1 MRWRRSSATASR
13 KHNAGT
19 TKGVNT
25 FVRGGGGDGA
35 RPRGGSEP
43 GPRRGR
49 TWWEVMHPEGSHG
62 TWRDLPRLLLDSLKL
77 VWSAGRR
84 TFLLTSALSLLSAL
98 GVVMQLFVGKAVLDA
113 VLSANGE
120 VQLSE
125 LVPALAALVAVTVA
139 LDLAGAIR
147 NEQTRVLGELVGR
160 KAIDRVLDV
169 STRIDLLA
177 FESPDFYDRLQRARS
192 QGQFRA
198 LQTVN
203 GLLGIV
209 NALVTAVG
217 IVLALVAL
225 QPLLLP
231 FVLIG
236 YLPLLVVASLNTRDL
251 YHFSRGMTPNDRQRN
266 YLQSVLM
273 GRNPAKEV
281 RAFNLASFLRSR
293 YDRLYDERI
302 DELRKLARRRTGRSL
317 LGSLAQTAVT
327 VGTIAML
334 SWLYVSNR
342 MSLAAAGAAVFGLYQ
357 LANQLRQLNFSATSL
372 YEATLFIRDY
382 SSFLTLEPAAGA
394 VDASKPPPTGFERLL
409 VENVSF
415 TYPESERPAVDGV
428 SLEIARGEIVA
439 LVGENG
445 SGKTTLAKMLA
456 GLYRPESGRI
466 LWDDVDLA
474 RVDADELRRSVAVI
488 FQDFER
494 YLLPARENVGLGRKE
509 QIEDFDGIVEAA
521 RRADADDFL
530 SKLPEGY
537 ETMLGREFS
546 GGFDLSIGQWQRV
559 ALARAFFR
567 DAPFVIL
574 DEPTAS
580 LDARA
585 ESRLFERMHE
595 LLEGRSVVLISHRFS
610 SVRSADRIYVLHEG
624 QVVEHGTHRELMAED
639 GLYAELFTL
648 QARAYIEHPRL
659 ALPEESP
666 PPDDEPIEQVFFGTP

>member
-1 MRWRRSSATASR
+1 
-13 KHNAGT
+13 
-19 TKGVNT
+19 
-25 FVRGGGGDGA
+25 
-35 RPRGGSEP
+35 
-43 GPRRGR
+43 
-49 TWWEVMHPEGSHG
+49 MHPEGSEG
-62 TWRDLPRLLLDSLKL
+62 TWRDLPGLLLDSIKL
-77 VWSAGRR
+77 VWSAGRN
-84 TFLLTSALSLLSAL
+84 TFLLTSALSLLAAV
-98 GVVMQLFVGKAVLDA
+98 GIAVQLFVGKAVLDA
-113 VLSANGE
+113 VLGAGGD

-139 LDLAGAIR
+139 LDLARAVQA
-147 NEQTRVLGELVGR
+147 EQSRVLGELVGR
-160 KAIDRVLDV
+160 RAIDRVLEV

-177 FESPDFYDRLQRARS
+177 FESPEFYDRLQRARA

-203 GLLGIV
+203 GLLGILR
-209 NALVTAVG
+209 ALVAGAALV
-217 IVLALVAL
+217 IALVAL

-231 FVLIG
+231 FVVIG
-236 YLPLLVVASLNTRDL
+236 YIPLWIVATLNTRDL
-251 YHFSRGMTPNDRQRN
+251 YHFTRGMTPNERQRN

-281 RAFNLASFLRSR
+281 RAFNLAGFLRIR

-317 LGSLAQTAVT
+317 LGSLAQSAVT

-342 MSLAAAGAAVFGLYQ
+342 MSLAAAGTAVFGLYQ
-357 LANQLRQLNFSATSL
+357 LAGQLRTLNFSATSL

-382 SSFLTLEPAAGA
+382 SSFLTLEPGVEAAQGTRPA
-394 VDASKPPPTGFERLL
+394 PKGFERLS
-409 VENVSF
+409 VEDVSF
-415 TYPESERPAVDGV
+415 TYPESSRPAVDAV
-428 SLEIARGEIVA
+428 SLEIRRGEIVA

-456 GLYRPESGRI
+456 GLYRPETGRI
-466 LWDDVDLA
+466 RWDGVDLA
-474 RVDADELRRSVAVI
+474 TVDVNELRRSVAVI

-509 QIEDFDGIVEAA
+509 RIEDFDAIVEAA
-521 RRADADDFL
+521 RRADADEFL
-530 SKLPEGY
+530 STLPESY

-610 SVRSADRIYVLHEG
+610 SVRSADRIYVMHEG
-624 QVVEHGTHRELMAED
+624 RIVEEGSHDALMAEES
-639 GLYAELFTL
+639 LYAELFTL
-648 QARAYIEHPRL
+648 QARAYVENPRL
-659 ALPEESP
+659 ALADGEPRGDDAEDESP
-666 PPDDEPIEQVFFGTP
+666 IERIFLSGP

>member
-1 MRWRRSSATASR
+1 
-13 KHNAGT
+13 
-19 TKGVNT
+19 
-25 FVRGGGGDGA
+25 
-35 RPRGGSEP
+35 
-43 GPRRGR
+43 
-49 TWWEVMHPEGSHG
+49 MHPEGSTG
-62 TWRDLPRLLLDSLKL
+62 TWRDLPSLLWDSIRL
-77 VWSAGRR
+77 VWSAGRNV
-84 TFLLTSALSLLSAL
+84 FLVTSVLQLLYAV
-98 GVVMQLFVGKAVLDA
+98 GVAVQLFVAKAVFDA
-113 VLSANGE
+113 ILGNNGTADFE
-120 VQLSE
+120 QLA
-125 LVPALAALVAVTVA
+125 PPLAALVVVTVT
-139 LDLAGAIR
+139 LDLARAIQT
-147 NEQTRVLGELVGR
+147 EQSRVLGELVGR
-160 KAIDRVLDV
+160 KAVDRVMDV

-177 FESPDFYDRLQRARS
+177 FESPDFYDRLQRARA

-209 NALVTAVG
+209 GASVTAAA
-217 IVLALVAL
+217 IIFALAAL

-236 YLPLLVVASLNTRDL
+236 YLPLWVVASLNTRDL
-251 YHFSRGMTPNDRQRN
+251 YHYTRGMTPNDRQRS
-266 YLQSVLM
+266 YLQNVLM
-273 GRNPAKEV
+273 GRNAAKEV
-281 RAFNLASFLRSR
+281 RAFNLAGFLRQR

-302 DELRKLARRRTGRSL
+302 AELRRLAKRRTVRSL
-317 LGSLAQTAVT
+317 IGSLTSSAVT

-334 SWLYVSNR
+334 AWLYLSDR

-357 LANQLRQLNFSATSL
+357 LANQLRGLHMSATSL

-382 SSFLTLEPAAGA
+382 SSFLTLEPSIEAHEGSVSAP
-394 VDASKPPPTGFERLL
+394 KGFDRLT
-409 VENVSF
+409 VEDVSF

-428 SLEIARGEIVA
+428 SLEVGKGEVVA

-456 GLYRPESGRI
+456 GLYRPERGRI
-466 LWDDVDLA
+466 LWDGTDLA
-474 RVDADELRRSVAVI
+474 RVDSDELRQRVAVI

-509 QIEDFDGIVEAA
+509 RIDDFEGILEAA
-521 RRADADDFL
+521 ARADADDFL

-537 ETMLGREFS
+537 DTMLGREFS

-624 QVVEHGTHRELMAED
+624 RVVEHGSHAELMAED

-648 QARAYIEHPRL
+648 QARAYIEQPRL
-659 ALPEESP
+659 ALPEDAP
-666 PPDDEPIEQVFFGTP
+666 PRDDEPMEQVFFGTP

>member
-1 MRWRRSSATASR
+1 
-13 KHNAGT
+13 
-19 TKGVNT
+19 
-25 FVRGGGGDGA
+25 
-35 RPRGGSEP
+35 
-43 GPRRGR
+43 
-49 TWWEVMHPEGSHG
+49 MHPEGSEG
-62 TWRDLPRLLLDSLKL
+62 TWRDLPGLLLDSIKL
-77 VWSAGRR
+77 VWSAGRN
-84 TFLLTSALSLLSAL
+84 TFLLTSALSLLAAI
-98 GVVMQLFVGKAVLDA
+98 GIAVQLFVGKAVLDA
-113 VLSANGE
+113 VLGASGE

-139 LDLAGAIR
+139 LDLAGAIQT
-147 NEQTRVLGELVGR
+147 EQSRVLGELVGR
-160 KAIDRVLDV
+160 RAIDRVLDV
-169 STRIDLLA
+169 STGIDLLA
-177 FESPDFYDRLQRARS
+177 FESPDFYDRLQRARA

-203 GLLGIV
+203 GLLGILR
-209 NALVTAVG
+209 ALVAGAGLV
-217 IVLALVAL
+217 IALVAL

-231 FVLIG
+231 FVVIG
-236 YLPLLVVASLNTRDL
+236 YVPLWIVATLNTRDL
-251 YHFSRGMTPNDRQRN
+251 YQFTRGMTPNERQRN
-266 YLQSVLM
+266 YLQNVLM

-281 RAFNLASFLRSR
+281 RAFNLAGFLRGR

-302 DELRKLARRRTGRSL
+302 DELRRLARRRTGRSL
-317 LGSLAQTAVT
+317 LGSLAQSAVT

-357 LANQLRQLNFSATSL
+357 LASQLRNLNFSATSL

-382 SSFLTLEPAAGA
+382 SSFLTLEPGVEAARGTWPA
-394 VDASKPPPTGFERLL
+394 PKGFERLS
-409 VENVSF
+409 VEDVSF
-415 TYPESERPAVDGV
+415 TYPESSRPAVDGV
-428 SLEIARGEIVA
+428 SLEIRKDEIVA

-456 GLYRPESGRI
+456 GLYRPETGRI
-466 LWDDVDLA
+466 RWDDLDLA
-474 RVDADELRRSVAVI
+474 NVDANELRRSVAVI

-509 QIEDFDGIVEAA
+509 RIQDFDAILDAA
-521 RRADADDFL
+521 RRADADEFL
-530 SKLPEGY
+530 STLPEGY

-546 GGFDLSIGQWQRV
+546 GGYDLSIGEWQRV

-610 SVRSADRIYVLHEG
+610 SVRSADRIYVMHEG
-624 QVVEHGTHRELMAED
+624 RIVEEGSHDALMAEE

-648 QARAYIEHPRL
+648 QARAYLENPRM
-659 ALPEESP
+659 ALPDGEPRGGESEDESP
-666 PPDDEPIEQVFFGTP
+666 VERVFFGPS

>member
-1 MRWRRSSATASR
+1 
-13 KHNAGT
+13 
-19 TKGVNT
+19 
-25 FVRGGGGDGA
+25 
-35 RPRGGSEP
+35 
-43 GPRRGR
+43 
-49 TWWEVMHPEGSHG
+49 MHPEGSEG

-77 VWSAGRR
+77 VWSAGRN
-84 TFLLTSALSLLSAL
+84 TFLLTSALSLLAAL
-98 GVVMQLFVGKAVLDA
+98 GIAVQLFVGKAVLDA
-113 VLSANGE
+113 VLGAGGE

-139 LDLAGAIR
+139 LDLAGAVR

-160 KAIDRVLDV
+160 RAIDRVLDV

-177 FESPDFYDRLQRARS
+177 FESPEFYDRLQRARA

-209 NALVTAVG
+209 SAVVAAIG

-281 RAFNLASFLRSR
+281 RAFNLASFLRTR

-302 DELRKLARRRTGRSL
+302 DELRRLARRRTGRSL

-382 SSFLTLEPAAGA
+382 SSFLTLEPAVADLE
-394 VDASKPPPTGFERLL
+394 VRKPTPTGFERLS
-409 VENVSF
+409 VADVSF
-415 TYPESERPAVDGV
+415 TYPESQRPAVDGV
-428 SLEIARGEIVA
+428 SLEIRRGEIVA

-456 GLYRPESGRI
+456 GLYRPETGQI

-509 QIEDFDGIVEAA
+509 RIEDFEAIVEAA
-521 RRADADDFL
+521 RRADADEFL
-530 SKLPEGY
+530 STLPEGY

-546 GGFDLSIGQWQRV
+546 GGYDLSIGQWQRV

-610 SVRSADRIYVLHEG
+610 SVRSADRIYVMHEG
-624 QVVEHGTHRELMAED
+624 RVVEHGSHDELMAED

-648 QARAYIEHPRL
+648 QARAYVEDPRL
-659 ALPEESP
+659 ALPEEGP
-666 PPDDEPIEQVFFGTP
+666 PPSADEQVERIFFGAP